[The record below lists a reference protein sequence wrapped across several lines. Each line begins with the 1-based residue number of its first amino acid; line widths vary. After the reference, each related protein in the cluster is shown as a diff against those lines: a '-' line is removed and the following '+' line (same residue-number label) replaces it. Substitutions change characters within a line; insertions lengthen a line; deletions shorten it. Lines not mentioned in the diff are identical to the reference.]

1 MSLFMGTIPSN
12 WTRLAWPSQRSL
24 SGWLADVQ
32 MRIDQLGVW
41 MQNPMEIP
49 MVTWISGLLN
59 PQSFLTAIMQ
69 QAAQL
74 NSWELDKLYIQTEV
88 TKKTAEEVDSRTRDG
103 AYVSGLA
110 LEGARWNANSSILEK
125 SK

>member
-1 MSLFMGTIPSN
+1 M
-12 WTRLAWPSQRSL
+12 AWPSLRALAEWCHDVSARIVQL
-24 SGWLADVQ
+24 EGWVE
-32 MRIDQLGVW
+32 
-41 MQNPMEIP
+41 NPIEIP
-49 MVTWISGLLN
+49 MVTWISGLIN

-69 QAAQL
+69 QSAQL

-88 TKKTAEEVDSRTRDG
+88 TKKQAEEVEARTRDG